1 MAKCIIGA
9 QAEQLPDTH
18 RAKYESLINTLPEDG
33 GLTNSKLALE
43 LKRVGFRAS
52 MGGISIH
59 RRNEC
64 NCALEGLFE

>member
-9 QAEQLPDTH
+9 QAEQLPPDY
-18 RAKYESLINTLPEDG
+18 RKKYEGLINLKSEDG
-33 GLTNSKLALE
+33 GLSNAKLAVE

-52 MGGISIH
+52 QGGLAQH

-64 NCALEGLFE
+64 NCAIEGLFE